1 MKPDCSSIEAM
12 LSASLDGELTP
23 DEARACAA
31 HLEACDACRAQ
42 HAALVSARAVLR
54 GVPPP
59 QPPPD
64 LLPAIRAAADAEM
77 LGEDAAIALL
87 HAMPAPE
94 PPPDLLPAIRIAV
107 AAQTRRDRA
116 TQAFWG
122 RWRTAL
128 GVAAAAAVLLAA
140 VFVPRGHEPMTA
152 AGPHITAVAPETPST
167 PAEPVAAPEEV
178 AEAAPVTPN
187 SVALAMASPRRHPS
201 SRAVADVRPDRAER
215 PEEPAPV
222 AEEVAPRPEP
232 AAPVGEPALAVAPR
246 EAPTAPSAAPIAP
259 GQITNGTMLA
269 MAPRT
274 TPAHAPAETP
284 ASPVAEAPASP
295 VAGGPSALET
305 ELAAG
310 VVARMVVDSF
320 VAEHLIESAPTL
332 MAVVT
337 DSPTAEVG
345 PVLADE
351 SEDSANFGLNFTE
364 SMRRALSQTHNQLP

>member
-1 MKPDCSSIEAM
+1 MKPDCSSIEGM
-12 LSASLDGELTP
+12 FSASLDGELTP
-23 DEARACAA
+23 DEERVCAA
-31 HLEACDACRAQ
+31 HLEECDACRAQ
-42 HAALVSARAVLR
+42 HAALASAREVLR

-59 QPPPD
+59 QPPPE

-77 LGEDAAIALL
+77 LGEDAAVALL

-94 PPPDLLPAIRIAV
+94 PPPDLLPAIRIAA
-107 AAQTRRDRA
+107 AAQMRRDRV

-122 RWRTAL
+122 RWRPAVA
-128 GVAAAAAVLLAA
+128 VAAAAAVVLAA
-140 VFVPRGHEPMTA
+140 IFVPRGHEPMTA
-152 AGPHITAVAPETPST
+152 VGPHIATVAPETPAT
-167 PAEPVAAPEEV
+167 PDEPLTTPEEV
-178 AEAAPVTPN
+178 VTEAAPATPN
-187 SVALAMASPRRHPS
+187 SVALAMASPRRSVS
-201 SRAVADVRPDRAER
+201 SHVADVRLDRAGR

-222 AEEVAPRPEP
+222 EEEAAAEPEP
-232 AAPVGEPALAVAPR
+232 AAPVGEPALAVAPP
-246 EAPTAPSAAPIAP
+246 EAHTAPSAAPIAP

-269 MAPRT
+269 LAPRT
-274 TPAHAPAETP
+274 TPAHAPAEAPP
-284 ASPVAEAPASP
+284 APVAE
-295 VAGGPSALET
+295 GPSALQT

-320 VAEHLIESAPTL
+320 VAEHLIQSAPTL

-337 DSPTAEVG
+337 DTPTAEVG